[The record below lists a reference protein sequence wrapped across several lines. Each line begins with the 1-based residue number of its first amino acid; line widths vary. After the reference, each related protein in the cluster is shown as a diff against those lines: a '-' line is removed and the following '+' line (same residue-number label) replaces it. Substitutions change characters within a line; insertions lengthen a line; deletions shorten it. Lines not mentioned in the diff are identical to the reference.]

1 MQIAILGPG
10 GVGGFLAAAL
20 AHAGKRVVVV
30 ARGETV
36 RLIARDGIAV
46 DSVLLGDFVTHPV
59 AVETLDEPVDA
70 LIVATKATGLRDA
83 LERIG
88 AEPGMVVPLL
98 NGLEHM
104 APLRERFGDCVVAGT
119 IRIEADRPKQGRV
132 VHTSRFLRVDMAA
145 DDRPRRA
152 AIEDLAQDLR
162 DARIPVEL
170 ADSETQV
177 LWSKLVRLNS
187 LATLTS
193 AYDAPIGPIR
203 TDPEL
208 RAELEAVVRETVAVA
223 VAEGARLDP
232 ERVIAELDATHPT
245 LGSSMWRDI
254 AAGRPS
260 ELDAIPGAVL
270 RAADRHGLACPTLER
285 MVLRISERAGVDAPR
300 R

>member
-1 MQIAILGPG
+1 VQIAILGPG

-30 ARGETV
+30 GRGETV

-46 DSVLLGDFVTHPV
+46 DSVLLGDFVGHPA
-59 AVETLDEPVDA
+59 AVETLDEAVDA
-70 LIVATKATGLRDA
+70 LIVATKATGLHDA
-83 LERIG
+83 LDRIA
-88 AEPGMVVPLL
+88 AEPGLVVPLL

-104 APLRERFGDCVVAGT
+104 APLRERFGDRVAAGT
-119 IRIEADRPKQGRV
+119 IRIEADRAQQGRV

-145 DDRPRRA
+145 DDPRPRP
-152 AIEDLAQDLR
+152 AIEALAQDLR

-193 AYDAPIGPIR
+193 AHDAPIGRIR
-203 TDPEL
+203 SDPEL

-223 VAEGARLDP
+223 VAEGARLEP

-285 MVLRISERAGVDAPR
+285 LVLAISERAGVDAPR